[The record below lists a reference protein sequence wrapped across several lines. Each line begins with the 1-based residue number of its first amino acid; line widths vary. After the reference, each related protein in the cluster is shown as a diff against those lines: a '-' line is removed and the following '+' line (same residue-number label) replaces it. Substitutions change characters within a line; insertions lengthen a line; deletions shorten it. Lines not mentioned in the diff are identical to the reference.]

1 MGWEALAQGLE
12 VLTAQ
17 GLTCLPSWC
26 ALITETAGSLKVP
39 APASRPKPRPS
50 PSSTREPLL
59 SSSENGSGSRDMP
72 PADGRTERL
81 PSALL
86 PFCRPGP
93 EGQLAA
99 KALRKVLSLKRL
111 LFPTEEDSGAGPPRE
126 DGVPGGSPLS
136 LTQTQ
141 EIREELLSL
150 EETIKQMEEV
160 EEGFCRLRLLL
171 SQMGENTVPPP
182 GCT

>member
-1 MGWEALAQGLE
+1 M
-12 VLTAQ
+12 
-17 GLTCLPSWC
+17 
-26 ALITETAGSLKVP
+26 
-39 APASRPKPRPS
+39 
-50 PSSTREPLL
+50 
-59 SSSENGSGSRDMP
+59 
-72 PADGRTERL
+72 
-81 PSALL
+81 
-86 PFCRPGP
+86 
-93 EGQLAA
+93 
-99 KALRKVLSLKRL
+99 LSLKRL

-150 EETIKQMEEV
+150 EETIKQMEVVAWGSRGGRADSLEGPPSLMPPKQEV